1 MPNSPA
7 NYLTIEEIIAL
18 PTFQDV
24 AISEDGQRVAYVRQA
39 ADWDKNTYPQHVWV
53 YDKHIDKSYPITI
66 GENESMQPCWSP
78 DGQILAFLSPACK
91 GDKKTKQIFIQT
103 DQETTAI
110 QLSHADHSIDH
121 FKWAP
126 NGKGLFYIAKR
137 PESEKLKRRS
147 EMYGEFSYM
156 DQDFHYNALYFLDLD
171 KAKQNAKV
179 LDKLPK
185 DLRKAADEN
194 DKDNKDKV
202 STPLTESMNRQIYH
216 YDISPDSGKIIFNSA
231 PTPRLT
237 DILNQETYLLDLKT
251 NECVKL
257 DITPLQAGPVLFS
270 YDGSK
275 ICYSRYRKEKI
286 STNII
291 LEIYDLKSKQT
302 KQPVLD
308 IDENVFPVRWTENGI
323 LVTWQERTN
332 YTTGLITED
341 GTLTPLADPV
351 DIVITSPVITSD
363 GKHTAY
369 VKATSQAAAEVYLD
383 NNRLTKQYQLYEG
396 KTKSKK
402 EIISWQTE
410 DGLEIEGVLSKPADY
425 DAAKIY
431 PLVLAVHG
439 GPTGTSIATPTTNRY
454 QPIEQFVEKGF
465 LVLEPNYR
473 GSAGYGEAFRTANL
487 RKLGLGDYEDIISGV
502 NFLVDSKIA
511 DPEKIGILGWSQGGY
526 ISAFCAT
533 YSNRFKAISVGAGI
547 SNWMTYYV
555 NTDITHFTRYY
566 LGDTPWNDEEIY
578 RKTSPMTY
586 INNASTPTLIQ
597 HGEKDPRVPVPN
609 AYELYRGLKDV
620 GIETELVI
628 FKDMLHG
635 TDKPG
640 IHRAILKQ
648 NLDWFAHH
656 ILEEQLDEDRVY

>member
-1 MPNSPA
+1 MPNNHA

-24 AISEDGQRVAYVRQA
+24 AISEDGRRVAYVKSTT
-39 ADWDKNTYPQHVWV
+39 DWDNNTYPQHVWI
-53 YDKHIDKSYPITI
+53 YDKHTDKNYPLTI
-66 GENESMQPCWSP
+66 GENESTQPCWSP
-78 DGQILAFLSPACK
+78 DGQTLAFLSTAGE

-103 DQETTAI
+103 DEETAAI
-110 QLSHADHSIDH
+110 QISHAEHNIDY

-126 NGKGLFYIAKR
+126 DGKGLFFTAKR
-137 PESEKLKRRS
+137 PEPDKLKSRS
-147 EMYGEFSYM
+147 DMYGEFSYV

-171 KAKQNAKV
+171 KGKQHAKV
-179 LDKLPK
+179 LDMLPK
-185 DLRKAADEN
+185 DLREAADEN
-194 DKDNKDKV
+194 GEDNKDKAI
-202 STPLTESMNRQIYH
+202 TPLTESLDRYIY
-216 YDISPDSGKIIFNSA
+216 YFDISPDSRKIVFSSA
-231 PTPRLT
+231 PTPRFT
-237 DILNQETYLLDLKT
+237 DLLSQETYLLDLET
-251 NECVKL
+251 NEFVKL
-257 DITPLQAGPVLFS
+257 DISPLQAGPVLFS

-275 ICYSRYRKEKI
+275 ICYSRLTQKKI
-286 STNII
+286 YANVM
-291 LEIYDLKSKQT
+291 LEIYDLKVKQV
-302 KQPVLD
+302 KQLPLN
-308 IDENVFPVRWTENGI
+308 IDENISPVRWTKNGI
-323 LVTWQERTN
+323 HITWLERTN
-332 YTTGLITED
+332 YMTGLIAED
-341 GTLTPLADPV
+341 GTLTPLFDSS
-351 DIVITSPVITSD
+351 DIVVTYPAITTD
-363 GKHTAY
+363 GKHAAY

-383 NNRLTKQYQLYEG
+383 NKQLTKQYKLYEG

-402 EIISWQTE
+402 EIISWKTE
-410 DGLEIEGVLSKPADY
+410 DGLEIEGILSKPADY
-425 DAAKIY
+425 DDSKTY

-439 GPTGTSIATPTTNRY
+439 GPTGISLATPTTNRY
-454 QPIEQFVEKGF
+454 QPIEQFIEKGF
-465 LVLEPNYR
+465 VVLEPNYR
-473 GSAGYGEAFRTANL
+473 GSAGYGEAFRSANF
-487 RKLGLGDYEDIISGV
+487 RKLGLGDYQDIISGV
-502 NFLVDSKIA
+502 DFLVDSKVA
-511 DPEKIGILGWSQGGY
+511 DPEKVGILGWSQGGY

-533 YSNRFKAISVGAGI
+533 YSDRFKAVSVGAGI

-620 GIETELVI
+620 GVETELVI

-635 TDKPG
+635 SDKPG

-656 ILEEQLDEDRVY
+656 ILDEEPDGDRVY

>member
-1 MPNSPA
+1 MSNHHA

-24 AISEDGQRVAYVRQA
+24 SISEDGQRVAYVRSTT
-39 ADWDKNTYPQHVWV
+39 DWDNNTYPQHVWI
-53 YDKHIDKSYPITI
+53 YDKHIDKNYPLTI

-78 DGQILAFLSPACK
+78 DGQILAFLSPVDD
-91 GDKKTKQIFIQT
+91 GDKKIKQIFIQT
-103 DQETTAI
+103 NEETTAI
-110 QLSHADHSIDH
+110 QLSHANHNIYR

-126 NGKGLFYIAKR
+126 DGQGLFFTAKR
-137 PESEKLKRRS
+137 PEPDKLKRRS
-147 EMYGEFSYM
+147 EMYGDFTYV
-156 DQDFHYNALYFLDLD
+156 DQDFHFNALYFLDLE
-171 KAKQNAKV
+171 KGKQHAKILN
-179 LDKLPK
+179 KLPK
-185 DLRKAADEN
+185 DLREEACEN
-194 DKDNKDKV
+194 GKDNKDKA
-202 STPLTESMNRQIYH
+202 STPLTELLDRYIYH
-216 YDISPDSGKIIFNSA
+216 FDISPDSKKVIFSSA
-231 PTPRLT
+231 PTPRFT
-237 DILNQETYLLDLKT
+237 DLLNMETYLLDLET
-251 NECVKL
+251 DECAKL

-275 ICYSRYRKEKI
+275 ICYSRYRQKKI
-286 STNII
+286 YANVT
-291 LEIYDLKSKQT
+291 LEIYDLKTKQT
-302 KQPVLD
+302 KQPALD
-308 IDENVFPVRWTENGI
+308 IDENVFPVRWTTKGI
-323 LVTWQERTN
+323 HITWLERTN
-332 YTTGLITED
+332 YITGLITED
-341 GTLTPLADPV
+341 GTLTPLADPA
-351 DIVITSPVITSD
+351 DIVITHPSITSD

-369 VKATSQAAAEVYLD
+369 VKATSQTAAEVFLD
-383 NNRLTKQYQLYEG
+383 NQQLTKQYMFYEG

-410 DGLEIEGVLSKPADY
+410 DGLEIEGILSKPADY
-425 DAAKIY
+425 DDTKTY

-439 GPTGTSIATPTTNRY
+439 GPTGISLATPTTNRY
-454 QPIEQFVEKGF
+454 QPIEQFIEKGF

-473 GSAGYGEAFRTANL
+473 GSAGYGEAFRAANF
-487 RKLGLGDYEDIISGV
+487 RQLGLGDYKDIISGV
-502 NFLVDSKIA
+502 DLLIDSKIA
-511 DPEKIGILGWSQGGY
+511 DPEKVGILGWSQGGY

-566 LGDTPWNDEEIY
+566 LGDTPWNDEKIY
-578 RKTSPMTY
+578 RNTSPMTY

-620 GIETELVI
+620 GVETELVI

-635 TDKPG
+635 SDKPG

-648 NLDWFAHH
+648 NLDWFAYH
-656 ILEEQLDEDRVY
+656 ILDEQPDEGQVY